1 MFAAGAAEDHGHPCT
16 WCRGPDNRPI
26 VAHGFLSPTIPIR
39 HHLPAAQA
47 RKARETEHSRTHA
60 G

>member
-39 HHLPAAQA
+39 HPTGSGCPSEEGA
-47 RKARETEHSRTHA
+47 RD
-60 G
+60 